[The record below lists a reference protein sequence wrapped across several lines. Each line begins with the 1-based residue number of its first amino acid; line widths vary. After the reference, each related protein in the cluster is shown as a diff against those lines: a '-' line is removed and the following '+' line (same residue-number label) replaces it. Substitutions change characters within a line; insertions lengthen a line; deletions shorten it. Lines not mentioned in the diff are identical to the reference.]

1 MANSFSSTD
10 QGTTTE
16 GTEDSQVST
25 EQTAG
30 DQYSVAGKSFQD
42 WDSVK
47 NSYEHQESHIKTLET
62 ERDADRQRISELESK
77 VSQASTV
84 DELLERIQSGV
95 TTPVDGDIDMA
106 QITQQVTSQVES
118 VLQAKE
124 QSSMEESNWKQVC
137 DQLTD
142 SFGEKVNEQVQ
153 SIASKYNMSW
163 DEAIHMARVKPAI
176 FLSLFGTGVQ
186 TSSAPTVGSIN
197 TSALQDVERETPR
210 TSVMSLRTDAER
222 VANFSSRLDEM
233 YKQQGIKLT

>member
-10 QGTTTE
+10 QGTTVE

-30 DQYSVAGKSFQD
+30 NQYSVAGKSFQD

-77 VSQASTV
+77 VSQSSTV

-95 TTPVDGDIDMA
+95 AAPIDGDIDMA
-106 QITQQVTSQVES
+106 QITQQVASQVES

-124 QSSMEESNWKQVC
+124 QSSMEEGNWKQVC
-137 DQLTD
+137 DQLTT

-153 SIASKYNMSW
+153 AIATKYNMSW

-176 FLSLFGTGVQ
+176 FLSLFSTGAQ
-186 TSSAPTVGSIN
+186 SPSAPTIGSIN
-197 TSALQDVERETPR
+197 TSALQDVERETPKV
-210 TSVMSLRTDAER
+210 SVMSLRTDAER
-222 VANFSSRLDEM
+222 VANYNDRLDAL
-233 YKQQGIKLT
+233 YAQQGIKI